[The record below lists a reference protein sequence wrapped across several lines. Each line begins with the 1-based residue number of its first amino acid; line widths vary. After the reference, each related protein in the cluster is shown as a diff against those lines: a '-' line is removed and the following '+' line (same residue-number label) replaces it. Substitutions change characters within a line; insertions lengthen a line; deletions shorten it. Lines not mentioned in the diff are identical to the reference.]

1 MHMFKFIAI
10 LISITSLN
18 ALAGEEVKLGVLGN
32 VGADGFFSPKITS
45 FTIEKVE
52 PNSPA
57 EKAGI
62 VAGQKIIAIENC
74 KIPGCPAS
82 EAKELMRKESGEIL
96 QLLLENEDGS
106 QLPLKVTMSVW

>member
-1 MHMFKFIAI
+1 MLKFIII
-10 LISITSLN
+10 LISITSFN
-18 ALAGEEVKLGVLGN
+18 ALAAEKVKLGVLGN
-32 VGADGFFSPKITS
+32 VGSDVFFSPTITS
-45 FTIEKVE
+45 FVIEKVE

-62 VAGQKIIAIENC
+62 VAGQKIISIENC

-106 QLPLKVTMSVW
+106 QVPLKIPMNAW

>member
-1 MHMFKFIAI
+1 MHIFKFVVI
-10 LISITSLN
+10 LISIISLN
-18 ALAGEEVKLGVLGN
+18 VLAGEEVKLGISGE
-32 VGADGFFSPKITS
+32 VGADGFFSPTVTS
-45 FTIEKVE
+45 FIIKKVE

-62 VAGQKIIAIENC
+62 VAGQKIISIENC

-96 QLLLENEDGS
+96 QLLLENKDGS
-106 QLPLKVTMSVW
+106 QMPLKITMSVW

>member
-45 FTIEKVE
+45 FIIEKVE

-62 VAGQKIIAIENC
+62 VAGQKIISIENC

-106 QLPLKVTMSVW
+106 QLPLKVTMNVW

>member
-1 MHMFKFIAI
+1 MFKFIII
-10 LISITSLN
+10 LISITSFN
-18 ALAGEEVKLGVLGN
+18 ALAAEKVKLGVLGN
-32 VGADGFFSPKITS
+32 VGTDGFFSPTVTS
-45 FTIEKVE
+45 FIIQKVE

-62 VAGQKIIAIENC
+62 VSEQKIISIENC

-106 QLPLKVTMSVW
+106 QVPLKIPMNAW

>member
-1 MHMFKFIAI
+1 MFKFIII
-10 LISITSLN
+10 LISITSFN
-18 ALAGEEVKLGVLGN
+18 ALAAEKVKLGVLGN
-32 VGADGFFSPKITS
+32 VGTDGFFSPTVMS
-45 FTIEKVE
+45 FIIQKVE

-62 VAGQKIIAIENC
+62 VAGQKIISLENC

-82 EAKELMRKESGEIL
+82 EVKELMRKESGEIL

-106 QLPLKVTMSVW
+106 QVPLKIPMNAW